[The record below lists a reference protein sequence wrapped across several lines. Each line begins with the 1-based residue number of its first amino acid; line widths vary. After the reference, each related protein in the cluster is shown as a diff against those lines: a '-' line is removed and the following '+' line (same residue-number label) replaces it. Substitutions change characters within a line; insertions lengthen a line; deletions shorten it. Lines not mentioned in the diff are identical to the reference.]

1 MKNILF
7 LSGNFELFLFYGCFV
22 CLFCFFIILFCE
34 RNNNNKNNGHF
45 YRLIDNLMEN
55 ISQII
60 I

>member
-7 LSGNFELFLFYGCFV
+7 YRVTSSYFLFMVVLFVCFV
-22 CLFCFFIILFCE
+22 FFIILFCE
-34 RNNNNKNNGHF
+34 RNNNKNNGHF